1 MCEMDAIFLHKM
13 DASDT
18 YNVELKQINQ
28 LELRHEVITVDRHD
42 E

>member
-1 MCEMDAIFLHKM
+1 MCEMDAIFPQEM
-13 DASDT
+13 DASDS

-28 LELRHEVITVDRHD
+28 LEIRHEVITVDRHD